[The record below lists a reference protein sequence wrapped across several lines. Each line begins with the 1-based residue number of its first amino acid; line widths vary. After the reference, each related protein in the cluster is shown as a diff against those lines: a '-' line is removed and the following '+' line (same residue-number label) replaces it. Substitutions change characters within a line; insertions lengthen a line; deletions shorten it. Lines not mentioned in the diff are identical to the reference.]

1 MPASVDS
8 AFDVAFWFLDR
19 ALNDRE
25 YLQPQKLHRMLYLSQ
40 AYFSVVYHGRSL
52 MPAVFIAEELGPIE
66 PNIYRAFEFG
76 RPSVDPRK
84 PSENAIHLLDSVW
97 RRFGAHSADHLSRL
111 IKSHAPYIE
120 ARRKG
125 LREEIPLRA
134 MFEFYSNLG
143 KGKEVMAQNA
153 PPLPHASDVPSV
165 EQVLRPRVM
174 RSQNG
179 PVSVKK
185 WMPPVKKK
193 QS

>member
-1 MPASVDS
+1 MPAAAVDS
-8 AFDVAFWFLDR
+8 GFDVAFWFLDR

-25 YLQPQKLHRMLYLSQ
+25 YLQPQKLHRVMYLAQ
-40 AYFSVVYHGRSL
+40 AYFSVIYRGRAL
-52 MPAVFIAEELGPIE
+52 MPAVFVAEEMGPIE

-84 PSENAIHLLDSVW
+84 PPEGAIHLLDSIW

-111 IKSHAPYIE
+111 IKNHAPYVE

-125 LREEIPLRA
+125 LREEITLAA
-134 MFEFYSNLG
+134 MYQFYSNLG
-143 KGKEVMAQNA
+143 SGKEVMSAGA
-153 PPLPHASDVPSV
+153 PPEEKLIAPAV

-185 WMPPVKKK
+185 WMPPVKK
-193 QS
+193 